1 MPSSRIATFATAVA
15 AALLSCSAA
24 LAAPCDAAVHR
35 AFDFWLG
42 KWEVRTPNGK
52 LAGNSRIERE
62 YGGCVIHEFYETPSG
77 YRGESLNIYD
87 AGRKHWNQNWV
98 DNTGVTLRLDGGLQT
113 DGKMVLEGTS
123 IGPDGKPTQQ
133 RISWTPNPDGT
144 VRQLWE
150 TADGKGGWAVAFD
163 GQYTRVAP

>member
-1 MPSSRIATFATAVA
+1 MSLSRIPALAATAA
-15 AALLSCSAA
+15 ASLLFACSTA

-42 KWEVRTPNGK
+42 KWEVTTPNGK

-62 YGGCVIHEFYETPSG
+62 YGGCVIHEFYETPGG

-87 AGRKHWNQNWV
+87 AQRKVWNQNWV
-98 DNTGVTLRLDGGLQT
+98 DNTGLTLRLDGGIH

-123 IGPDGKPTQQ
+123 IGPDCKPTQQ
-133 RISWTPNPDGT
+133 RITWTPNPDGT

-150 TADGKGGWAVAFD
+150 TADGKGGWTVAFD
-163 GQYTRVAP
+163 GKYTHK